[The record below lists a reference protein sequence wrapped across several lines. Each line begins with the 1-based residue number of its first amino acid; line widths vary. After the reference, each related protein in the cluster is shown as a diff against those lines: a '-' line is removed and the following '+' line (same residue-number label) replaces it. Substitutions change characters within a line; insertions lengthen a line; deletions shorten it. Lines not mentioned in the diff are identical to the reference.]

1 MQRAG
6 ALHSVFLFFTESLA
20 VMEDNAIL
28 VTRSVSVAPLL
39 GDP

>member
-1 MQRAG
+1 MMRSAFADPAILAEYLAG
-6 ALHSVFLFFTESLA
+6 I
-20 VMEDNAIL
+20 EDNAIL